1 MVGVR
6 PSEEIRLVKENL
18 SFAVAFWKAAAA
30 GSVPPDPLLRPAPTT
45 RQFNQP
51 TNNYRQESELSAEL
65 TRGAAN
71 QMRAAFALSALQT
84 QRSLTNAFPG
94 EPIQQELPELRAAL
108 SAMHLIGLAVQN
120 SILQPV
126 WNCPSP
132 YRRLFQ
138 VRRLGFTLNAT
149 GLTGRPLSW
158 DDFGGLDCYL
168 SLLEY
173 CAASADA
180 APEKTPNRPQTI
192 LPTHLSQ
199 TKHTGLISAPQTP
212 TNNTPSNQTPPPK
225 DYPGEQPPT
234 PPSSPGNPT
243 HPENQPAHPTD
254 NPTHPD
260 NQPAHLTD
268 NPTHPDNQPAH
279 LTDNPAHPDN
289 QPAHLTDNPAH
300 PENQPAQPTDN
311 PTHPKNQP
319 DNLTDNPA
327 HPENQPAQPTDNPT
341 HPKNQPDNPA
351 HPDNQHA
358 QPTANPTHPKN
369 QPDNPA
375 HPDNQ
380 HAQPTDNPTHPKN
393 QPDNPAH
400 PDNQHAQPTDNPANP
415 TNQPANSTSEPPPTP
430 NLPKNPPDTT
440 QNPID
445 QFITQ
450 HCETGPEKRILAGEL
465 YAAFLQW
472 CHDTNQNPPSQRAFG
487 MRLTTLG
494 LQRKRRG
501 HGKHWWQGIHLT
513 HP

>member
-18 SFAVAFWKAAAA
+18 AFAVAFWKAAAA
-30 GSVPPDPLLRPAPTT
+30 GSVPPDPLLRPTPTT

-180 APEKTPNRPQTI
+180 PEKTPNRPQTI

-199 TKHTGLISAPQTP
+199 TEHTGLISAPQTP
-212 TNNTPSNQTPPPK
+212 TNEPTAPPK
-225 DYPGEQPPT
+225 DYPGETHPT
-234 PPSSPGNPT
+234 PTPTPDRSPANTLLTPTSPSPSSPNNPT
-243 HPENQPAHPTD
+243 HPNNQPANPAHPENQPAHPTD

-260 NQPAHLTD
+260 NQPA
-268 NPTHPDNQPAH
+268 NPTA
-279 LTDNPAHPDN
+279 NPANPTN
-289 QPAHLTDNPAH
+289 QL
-300 PENQPAQPTDN
+300 AQPTDN
-311 PTHPKNQP
+311 PTHPNNQP
-319 DNLTDNPA
+319 ANPAGNPA
-327 HPENQPAQPTDNPT
+327 HPNNQPANPTDNPT
-341 HPKNQPDNPA
+341 HPTNQPANLAGNPAHPNNQPANPTDNPA
-351 HPDNQHA
+351 HPKNQA
-358 QPTANPTHPKN
+358 ANP
-369 QPDNPA
+369 
-375 HPDNQ
+375 
-380 HAQPTDNPTHPKN
+380 
-393 QPDNPAH
+393 
-400 PDNQHAQPTDNPANP
+400 
-415 TNQPANSTSEPPPTP
+415 TSEPPPTP

-472 CHDTNQNPPSQRAFG
+472 CHDTNQKPPSQRAFG